1 MHDEKIKRLTLAG
14 LMCAIVVMTT
24 MFAAVPIPGV
34 QGAYA
39 NAGDAAVYA
48 SAYLLGWPWGVAVA
62 AVGSGLADILLGS
75 ALYAPATF
83 VIKGLMALIAAKLLK
98 KGGMRVPWLLVSGL
112 VMAAGYFAYE
122 CMLYG
127 ASVAM
132 LSIPANLIQAVL
144 GAVLGSVIIRGIET
158 LQK

>member
-14 LMCAIVVMTT
+14 LMCAIVVITT

-48 SAYLLGWPWGVAVA
+48 AAYLLGWPWGVAVA

-75 ALYAPATF
+75 ALYAPATL
-83 VIKGLMALIAAKLLK
+83 VIKGLMAFIAAKLLK
-98 KGGMRVPWLLVSGL
+98 KGSMRIPRLLVSGI
-112 VMAAGYFAYE
+112 VMVAGYFAYE
-122 CMLYG
+122 CIIYG
-127 ASVAM
+127 ASVAV
-132 LSIPANLIQAVL
+132 LSVPANLIQAVL
-144 GAVLGSVIIRGIET
+144 GAVLGSIIIKGIET

>member
-1 MHDEKIKRLTLAG
+1 MIK
-14 LMCAIVVMTT
+14 
-24 MFAAVPIPGV
+24 MFLNQFATAVFG
-34 QGAYA
+34 
-39 NAGDAAVYA
+39 
-48 SAYLLGWPWGVAVA
+48 
-62 AVGSGLADILLGS
+62 
-75 ALYAPATF
+75 F
-83 VIKGLMALIAAKLLK
+83 V
-98 KGGMRVPWLLVSGL
+98 L

>member
-1 MHDEKIKRLTLAG
+1 MNDEKIKRLTLAG
-14 LMCAIVVMTT
+14 LMCAIVVITT

-48 SAYLLGWPWGVAVA
+48 AAYLLGWPWGVAVA

-75 ALYAPATF
+75 ALYAPATL
-83 VIKGLMALIAAKLLK
+83 VIKGLMALIAAKLLR
-98 KGGMRVPWLLVSGL
+98 KGGMRIPRLLVSGI
-112 VMAAGYFAYE
+112 VMVAGYFAYE

>member
-1 MHDEKIKRLTLAG
+1 MERKKFRD
-14 LMCAIVVMTT
+14 
-24 MFAAVPIPGV
+24 
-34 QGAYA
+34 
-39 NAGDAAVYA
+39 
-48 SAYLLGWPWGVAVA
+48 YL
-62 AVGSGLADILLGS
+62 LLGS
-75 ALYAPATF
+75 ALYAPATL
-83 VIKGLMALIAAKLLK
+83 VIKGLMAFIAAKLLK

>member
-14 LMCAIVVMTT
+14 LMCAIVVITT

-75 ALYAPATF
+75 ALYAPATL
-83 VIKGLMALIAAKLLK
+83 VIKGLMAFIAAKLLK

>member
-14 LMCAIVVMTT
+14 LMCAIVVITT

-75 ALYAPATF
+75 ALYASATF

-98 KGGMRVPWLLVSGL
+98 KGSMRIPRLLVSGI
-112 VMAAGYFAYE
+112 VMVAGYFAYE

>member
-14 LMCAIVVMTT
+14 LMCAVVVITT

-48 SAYLLGWPWGVAVA
+48 SAYLLGWPWGVMVA
-62 AVGSGLADILLGS
+62 AVGSGLADLLLGS
-75 ALYAPATF
+75 ALYAPATL

-98 KGGMRVPWLLVSGL
+98 KQEDDERNRRLAEERARKEADAKERAEKLAQKQKEL
-112 VMAAGYFAYE
+112 EDAKRE
-122 CMLYG
+122 
-127 ASVAM
+127 
-132 LSIPANLIQAVL
+132 LSNVRSSRPSCI
-144 GAVLGSVIIRGIET
+144 
-158 LQK
+158 

>member
-14 LMCAIVVMTT
+14 LMCAIVVITT

-98 KGGMRVPWLLVSGL
+98 KGSMRIPRLLVSGI
-112 VMAAGYFAYE
+112 VMVAGYFAYE

>member
-14 LMCAIVVMTT
+14 LMCAIVVITT

-83 VIKGLMALIAAKLLK
+83 VVKGLMAFIAAKLLK
-98 KGGMRVPWLLVSGL
+98 KGSMRIPRLLVSGI
-112 VMAAGYFAYE
+112 VMVAGYFAYE

>member
-14 LMCAIVVMTT
+14 LMCAIVVITT

-48 SAYLLGWPWGVAVA
+48 AAYLLGWPWGVAVA

-75 ALYAPATF
+75 ALYAPATL
-83 VIKGLMALIAAKLLK
+83 VIKGLMAFIAAKLLK

>member
-14 LMCAIVVMTT
+14 LMCAVVVITT

-48 SAYLLGWPWGVAVA
+48 SAYLLGWPWGVMVA
-62 AVGSGLADILLGS
+62 AVGSGLADLLLGS
-75 ALYAPATF
+75 ALYAPATL
-83 VIKGLMALIAAKLLK
+83 VIKGLMALIAAKLLR
-98 KGGMRVPWLLVSGL
+98 KGGMRIPRLLVSGI

-122 CMLYG
+122 CIIYG
-127 ASVAM
+127 AFTAVLSV
-132 LSIPANLIQAVL
+132 PANLIQAVL
-144 GAVLGSVIIRGIET
+144 GAVLGSIVIKGIET

>member
-14 LMCAIVVMTT
+14 LMCAIVVITT

-48 SAYLLGWPWGVAVA
+48 AAYLLGWPWGVAVA

-75 ALYAPATF
+75 ALYAPATL
-83 VIKGLMALIAAKLLK
+83 VIKGLMALIAAKLLR
-98 KGGMRVPWLLVSGL
+98 KGGMRIPRLLVSGI
-112 VMAAGYFAYE
+112 VMVAGYFAYE
-122 CMLYG
+122 CIIYG
-127 ASVAM
+127 ASVAV
-132 LSIPANLIQAVL
+132 LSVPANLIQAVL
-144 GAVLGSVIIRGIET
+144 GAVLGSIIIKGIET